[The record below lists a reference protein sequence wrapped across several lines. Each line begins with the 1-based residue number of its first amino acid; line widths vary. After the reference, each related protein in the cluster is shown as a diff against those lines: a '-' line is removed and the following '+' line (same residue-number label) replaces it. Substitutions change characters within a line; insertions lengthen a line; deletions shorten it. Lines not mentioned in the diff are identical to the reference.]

1 VWPKTCFE
9 FLFTATTQ
17 LSYHQNLTVYIQ
29 IWCVGLWC
37 SCHQLQCFNAHK
49 MLPLPAR
56 LACIR

>member
-29 IWCVGLWC
+29 ILCVELWC
-37 SCHQLQCFNAHK
+37 SCHQLQYFNTHK
-49 MLPLPAR
+49 MLP
-56 LACIR
+56 